1 MNAPRPLLSRLVFGL
16 RITAYACGVAGMV
29 MMMVARS
36 MEQPGQ
42 AVWGKRAMVLLVLTF
57 IGFMGCYVL
66 AFAARMSNRRPG
78 A

>member
-1 MNAPRPLLSRLVFGL
+1 MSTARPLLSRLVLGV
-16 RITAYACGVAGMV
+16 RVTAYLCGVAGMV
-29 MMMVARS
+29 MMMAARS

-42 AVWGKRAMVLLVLTF
+42 AIWGKRAMVLLVLTF